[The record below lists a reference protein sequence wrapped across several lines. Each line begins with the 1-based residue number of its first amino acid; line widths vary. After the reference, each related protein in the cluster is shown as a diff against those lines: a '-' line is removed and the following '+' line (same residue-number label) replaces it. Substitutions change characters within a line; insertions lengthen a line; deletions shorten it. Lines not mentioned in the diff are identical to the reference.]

1 MIVHTPSKT
10 GAPSRGRAA
19 LVAGMAAALGF
30 SAAWGAGSAA
40 AVAPSEGVVTSA
52 SPSPGRSLAMEAVED
67 AHIRAMIESPEVQA
81 KLPDPKVTGD
91 HVGGPISPNFTGNF
105 VRTRFDGAARLPLRM
120 PDVAKAPDGA
130 AGALVQVTTHS
141 KGAAVTVWIDGAAAP
156 LLRVP
161 RGGVTST
168 STVVRWGEPI
178 SVRTSAKADVY
189 VVVHGW
195 VLDDPE
201 AGVAAGGVGLAEER
215 VVRLDTRATRSAR
228 WLVSDT
234 GQPVQLT
241 GLGGLPTKTSG
252 VVVEAYLEPQ
262 SGRDVSLQMGRGDS
276 WREVTRVASRNP
288 VTQLLV
294 LPVSADGS
302 VNLRATQPLNVR
314 LTPLAWLSSGEAWQ
328 APEQAG
334 GFVPIRPDAVNDGR
348 LGKGGVFDVPGI
360 PDATNVI
367 AAVSGQAFG
376 DGGLRISTIGADPH
390 SVTLPVRGPSTGL
403 LLIPDAQD
411 GARISLAGSLEATV
425 NVVGYVRV
433 VQPAG
438 RVARSA
444 SDIKLTPELA
454 EGATVNLASAGVLSV
469 GGEVSS
475 DRGIQDVSISL
486 PGYPMFHA
494 EIDHLSG
501 TFSADLRPPAGTH
514 TLTFT
519 ATDAE
524 GGSTSVTRTV
534 TVIAADPYAEI
545 LAKGAVSLPE
555 ASLSRI
561 TKVTKSRIFAQRPLV
576 DAQGRPVTAGDVVL
590 SAPFAA
596 SAEGLSRL
604 ITATAVTPEG
614 ITYFTSAPELGQIF
628 EQASLGI
635 DEETGPA
642 PRYEFSDNVS
652 IDYKLP
658 YNFKKDW
665 GSGALTGSVW
675 LNAEASGLVWMK
687 IVIGSTWFFPELDFF
702 DTTGNHLF
710 KADAGANANLDYEND
725 LYSATPFKSTIMAG
739 PVPVV
744 ITVPLRVYLDL
755 EGSAEITAFA
765 ETTATWRVMYT
776 AEEMW
781 GQTGWRDLEW
791 EFRGPDWRIN
801 GKYSADMRLG
811 VEIRPRV
818 TVAEALGVAG
828 PVDFTLM
835 GLKGAGEMEADS
847 NGKRE
852 YTCTEPLTLYSNVSM
867 GLDFILFADSYS
879 WPIIEKS
886 EVMNLNWWQ
895 QSGCG

>member
-1 MIVHTPSKT
+1 MAIVAGTV
-10 GAPSRGRAA
+10 AA
-19 LVAGMAAALGF
+19 LALSG
-30 SAAWGAGSAA
+30 AWGAGPASAQDPA
-40 AVAPSEGVVTSA
+40 QEPVTASVLPSGEALGLDA
-52 SPSPGRSLAMEAVED
+52 SEEARV
-67 AHIRAMIESPEVQA
+67 RAMIESREVRA
-81 KLPDPKVTGD
+81 KLPDPKLTEEL
-91 HVGGPISPNFTGNF
+91 VGGPISPNFTGKF
-105 VRTRFDGAARLPLRM
+105 VKTRFEGAARQPLRM
-120 PDVAKAPDGA
+120 PDIAKAPDDA
-130 AGALVQVTTHS
+130 AGALIQVTTHS
-141 KGAAVTVWIDGAAAP
+141 KGPAVTVWIDGAAAP

-178 SVRTSAKADVY
+178 SVRTSAQADVY

-201 AGVAAGGVGLAEER
+201 ADVAAGGVGLAAER

-228 WLVSDT
+228 WLVHDAGRT
-234 GQPVQLT
+234 VQLT

-262 SGRDVSLQMGRGDS
+262 SGRDVSLQMGGGGS
-276 WREVTRVASRNP
+276 WREITRVASRNP

-294 LPVSADGS
+294 MPVSADGS

-314 LTPLAWLSSGEAWQ
+314 LTPLAWLSSGEAWK

-334 GFVPIRPDAVNDGR
+334 GFVPIRPDAVNDGQ

-376 DGGLRISTIGADPH
+376 DGGLRISTTGADPH

-433 VQPAG
+433 AQPAG

-444 SDIKLTPELA
+444 SDIQLTPELA
-454 EGATVNLASAGVLSV
+454 DGARINLASTGVLSV
-469 GGEVSS
+469 SGQASS

-486 PGYPMFHA
+486 PGYPLFHA
-494 EIDHLSG
+494 EIDHLTG

-524 GGSTSVTRTV
+524 GGTVSVTRTV

-545 LAKGAVSLPE
+545 LAKGAVSLSSE
-555 ASLSRI
+555 SLSRI
-561 TKVTKSRIFAQRPLV
+561 TKVTKSRIFATSPLLG
-576 DAQGRPVTAGDVVL
+576 AAGQPVTAGDVVL

-596 SAEGLSRL
+596 SEEGLSRA
-604 ITATAVTPEG
+604 ITAIAVMPEG
-614 ITYFTSAPELGQIF
+614 ITYFTGAPELSQIF
-628 EQASLGI
+628 EQASLGV
-635 DEETGPA
+635 DEPA
-642 PRYEFSDNVS
+642 QRTPRYEISENAA
-652 IDYKLP
+652 IDYTMP
-658 YNFKKDW
+658 YEFKKDW
-665 GSGALTGSVW
+665 GSGALTGSIW
-675 LNAEASGLVWMK
+675 LNAEASGQVWIK
-687 IVIGSTWFFPELDFF
+687 VVIGSTWFFPELQFF
-702 DTTGNHLF
+702 DTEGTHLF
-710 KADAGANANLDYEND
+710 KADAGANAALDYQND
-725 LYSATPFKSTIMAG
+725 IYTSTPFKSTIMAG

-755 EGSAEITAFA
+755 KGSAEITAYA

-781 GQTGWRDLEW
+781 GETGWRDLEW
-791 EFRGPDWRIN
+791 EFRGPNWRIN
-801 GKYSADMRLG
+801 GNYSADMRVG

-818 TVAEALGVAG
+818 TLAEALGVAG
-828 PVDFTLM
+828 PVDFTLL
-835 GLKGAGEMEADS
+835 GLKGAGEMNADS

-852 YTCTEPLTLYSNVSM
+852 YKCTEPLRLYSNISM
-867 GLDFILFADSYS
+867 GLDFILFADKYS
-879 WPIIEKS
+879 WAIIEKS
-886 EVMNLNWWQ
+886 EVMDLTWWQ